1 MFTTFF
7 QECFSDFYHGYY
19 YCILPIAMLISAA
32 YYKGADKV
40 FRWIC
45 VLIILTCI
53 SEFTALYFKSNKW
66 YNGIVYNIFTPIE
79 YYMYANIYCRFLNN
93 KKWSKRLWTS
103 FAFLITAEILNIL
116 FLQNMNMYPTNIIK
130 IESVLLVY
138 LSLQLFESLR
148 DKPVY
153 ENILREG
160 VFWFNSAVLFYY
172 SFDIL
177 TSAFYDIMP
186 SLAKPEKINGHMLL
200 LFSGLL
206 YITFT
211 TSILINN
218 SAVKNPLRRYASA
231 LPGSR

>member
-1 MFTTFF
+1 MLPEFL
-7 QECFSDFYHGYY
+7 QACFSDFYHGCY
-19 YCILPIAMLISAA
+19 YCILPITMVISVV

-40 FRWIC
+40 FKLIC

-53 SEFTALYFKSNKW
+53 SEFTALYFKYHKW

-79 YYMYANIYCRFLNN
+79 YFIYANIYSRFLNN
-93 KKWSKRLWTS
+93 KKWFKGLWIS
-103 FAFLITAEILNIL
+103 FAFLVIAEILNIL
-116 FLQNMNMYPTNIIK
+116 FLQNINRYPTNIIK
-130 IESVLLVY
+130 LESVLLVY
-138 LSLQLFESLR
+138 LSLQLFTSMR

-186 SLAKPEKINGHMLL
+186 SLAKPEKINGHLLL

-206 YITFT
+206 YITFAG
-211 TSILINN
+211 SILINH
-218 SAVKNPLRRYASA
+218 SAVKNYLRRYASA
-231 LPGSR
+231 FPGSR